1 MNLDKLAISLL
12 SFGETG
18 MELISSQ
25 EVDGIDMDHVS
36 MIGNFYSNVLGAA
49 DQLTGLFGPLPVAYR
64 YDLLVF
70 LYAFNA
76 FDPNLKDERVI
87 RNNSI
92 TRASLLI
99 FFPTNF
105 DNIFSNQKKNFS
117 NIIDQWAKLF
127 TTNDIRKVKIDKLNN
142 LKENLMIQVV
152 NYTNNTNFSLNSKA
166 NLVKIIG
173 KHIFFLETIS
183 FLYQKTTYV
192 KFLSNSE
199 KLELI
204 LKRSIFLENIDNI
217 LEFSN
222 SSNILQFNLHNTTIS
237 LNKLPKDE
245 KNIFHAL
252 KNSFNGIF
260 LFFEIDEKAANSDF
274 FISLTEKILNFSP
287 KDTMITFCT
296 QIDRNSVFQ
305 IEKSSIPFLLSNQI
319 NRSIS
324 LVDLNSKNLSLEL
337 ALIDFFEKMIS
348 NN

>member
-1 MNLDKLAISLL
+1 
-12 SFGETG
+12 
-18 MELISSQ
+18 
-25 EVDGIDMDHVS
+25 
-36 MIGNFYSNVLGAA
+36 
-49 DQLTGLFGPLPVAYR
+49 
-64 YDLLVF
+64 
-70 LYAFNA
+70 
-76 FDPNLKDERVI
+76 
-87 RNNSI
+87 
-92 TRASLLI
+92 
-99 FFPTNF
+99 
-105 DNIFSNQKKNFS
+105 
-117 NIIDQWAKLF
+117 
-127 TTNDIRKVKIDKLNN
+127 
-142 LKENLMIQVV
+142 MIQVV